1 MKSSR
6 TLLPRASRRI
16 GGAIA
21 VALVLLFCATAR
33 ADMPEG
39 KLTQDLTVGANHDI
53 QLKTGQVVQIM
64 NQRGDK
70 TVITVPLPDGSNGI
84 FQINSIAIQAVP
96 AGTPLGLPAP
106 PPPPPPAPGTMPPNY
121 PAAFTGAATFQTTQ
135 GSHTG
140 GDACLIKLAGD
151 NQAYLASSRQL
162 LGFQGGFTD
171 QIAAKDVPTAVQQIQ
186 LTPYSGAAATYDA
199 TGLLIHTNRLKP
211 GGGKPN
217 DDIALFRL
225 PDNAPQAQAAA
236 VALADKP
243 PAIGDIVWLI
253 ARLRNSPPDKVA
265 HRAQVLLLNDWVVIQ
280 FDDPDILT
288 GGTLGAPVLNTDG
301 QVIGVLSSS
310 LTGGG
315 NVRGYLIPAALLTKT
330 IQSQK

>member
-1 MKSSR
+1 MKSSL
-6 TLLPRASRRI
+6 TLLPGATRRI
-16 GGAIA
+16 GATVAIA
-21 VALVLLFCATAR
+21 FVLAFFATSR

-39 KLTQDLTVGANHDI
+39 KLMQDLTVGANKDV

-84 FQINSIAIQAVP
+84 FQIDSTAIQAVP

-106 PPPPPPAPGTMPPNY
+106 PPPPPPAPGTVPPKY
-121 PAAFTGAATFQTTQ
+121 PATFTGAATFNTTQ

-162 LGFQGGFTD
+162 LGFQGGFTT
-171 QIAAKDVPTAVQQIQ
+171 QIDAKEVPNAVQSIQ
-186 LTPYSGAAATYDA
+186 LTPYSGAASSYDV
-199 TGLLIHTNRLKP
+199 TGLLVHTKRLKP
-211 GGGKPN
+211 AGGKPN
-217 DDIALFRL
+217 DDVALFRL
-225 PDNAPQAQAAA
+225 HDNAPQAAA
-236 VALADKP
+236 VTLADKP
-243 PAIGDIVWLI
+243 PAIGDIVWVI
-253 ARLRNSPPDKVA
+253 ARLRNGPPDKVA
-265 HRAQVLLLNDWVVIQ
+265 QRAQVLLLNEWVVIQ

-315 NVRGYLIPAALLTKT
+315 NVRGYLIPAALLAST
-330 IQSQK
+330 IQGKKP

>member
-6 TLLPRASRRI
+6 TLLSGTSRRTWVGLAAALI
-16 GGAIA
+16 IA
-21 VALVLLFCATAR
+21 FCATAR

-39 KLTQDLTVGANHDI
+39 KMMQDLTVGANKDV

-64 NQRGDK
+64 NVRGDK

-84 FQINSIAIQAVP
+84 FQINSTAIQAVP

-106 PPPPPPAPGTMPPNY
+106 PPPPPPPPGTVPPNY
-121 PAAFTGAATFQTTQ
+121 PAAFTGAATFNTTQ

-140 GDACLIKLAGD
+140 GDACLIKLAD
-151 NQAYLASSRQL
+151 NQTYLASSRQL

-171 QIAAKDVPTAVQQIQ
+171 QIDAKDVPHAVSQIQ
-186 LTPYSGAAATYDA
+186 LAPYSGAAATYDV
-199 TGLLIHTNRLKP
+199 TGLLVHTRRLKP
-211 GGGKPN
+211 AGGKPY
-217 DDIALFRL
+217 DDVALFRVH
-225 PDNAPQAQAAA
+225 DNAPQAAA
-236 VALADKP
+236 VTLADKP

-253 ARLRNSPPDKVA
+253 ARLRNGPPDKVA
-265 HRAQVLLLNDWVVIQ
+265 HRAQVLLLNEWVIIQ

-315 NVRGYLIPAALLTKT
+315 NVRGYLIPAALLAKT

>member
-6 TLLPRASRRI
+6 TLLSGTSRRTWVGLAAALI
-16 GGAIA
+16 IA
-21 VALVLLFCATAR
+21 FCATTR

-39 KLTQDLTVGANHDI
+39 KMMQDLTVGANKDV

-64 NQRGDK
+64 NVRGDK

-84 FQINSIAIQAVP
+84 FQINSAAIQAVP

-106 PPPPPPAPGTMPPNY
+106 PPPPPPAPGTVPPNY
-121 PAAFTGAATFQTTQ
+121 PAAFTGAATFNTTK
-135 GSHTG
+135 GSHGG
-140 GDACLIKLAGD
+140 GDACLIKLPGGT
-151 NQAYLASSRQL
+151 QRYLASSRQL

-171 QIAAKDVPTAVQQIQ
+171 QIDAKDVPTAVQGIQ
-186 LTPYSGAAATYDA
+186 LAPYTGAPATYDA
-199 TGLLIHTNRLKP
+199 TGLLIHTKRLKP
-211 GGGKPN
+211 AGGHPV

-225 PDNAPQAQAAA
+225 HDGSPPADA
-236 VALADKP
+236 VQLADKP
-243 PAIGDIVWLI
+243 PAIGDVVWMI
-253 ARLRNSPPDKVA
+253 ARLRNGAPDKVA
-265 HRAQVLLLNDWVVIQ
+265 HRAQVLLLNEWVVIQ

-288 GGTLGAPVLNTDG
+288 GGTLGSPVLNTDG

-315 NVRGYLIPAALLTKT
+315 NVRGYLIPAALLAKT
-330 IQSQK
+330 ISQK

>member
-1 MKSSR
+1 MKSAR
-6 TLLPRASRRI
+6 TLFPRASRTPRAGLLAALI
-16 GGAIA
+16 IA
-21 VALVLLFCATAR
+21 FSATAR
-33 ADMPEG
+33 ADMAEG
-39 KLTQDLTVGANHDI
+39 KLVQDLTVGANHDI
-53 QLKTGQVVQIM
+53 PLKTGQVVQIM

-70 TVITVPLPDGSNGI
+70 TVILVPLPDGSNGI
-84 FQINSIAIQAVP
+84 FQINTIAIQAVP

-106 PPPPPPAPGTMPPNY
+106 PPPPPPAPGTVPPNY
-121 PAAFTGAATFQTTQ
+121 PAAFTGAATFNTTQ

-140 GDACLIKLAGD
+140 GDACLIKLASD
-151 NQAYLASSRQL
+151 NQPYLASSRQL

-171 QIAAKDVPTAVQQIQ
+171 QIDAKDVPNAVQEIQ
-186 LTPYSGAAATYDA
+186 LTPYSGAAATYDVN
-199 TGLLIHTNRLKP
+199 GLLVHTKRLKP
-211 GGGKPN
+211 AGGKPL
-217 DDIALFRL
+217 DDVALFRL
-225 PDNAPQAQAAA
+225 HDNSPQAAA

-253 ARLRNSPPDKVA
+253 ARLRNGPPDKIA

-280 FDDPDILT
+280 FDDPDLLT

-301 QVIGVLSSS
+301 QVIGILSSS

-315 NVRGYLIPAALLTKT
+315 TQRGYLIPAALLAKT